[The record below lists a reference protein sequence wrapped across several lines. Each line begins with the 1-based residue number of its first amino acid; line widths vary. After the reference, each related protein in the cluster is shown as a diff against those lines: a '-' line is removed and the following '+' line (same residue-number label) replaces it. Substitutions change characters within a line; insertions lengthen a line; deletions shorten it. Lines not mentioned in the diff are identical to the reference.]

1 MKLAI
6 TVFLLTFTQ
15 FSDGNDA
22 GNRVG
27 PGLKGRGI
35 LNGVSV
41 PKWSNGGY
49 TKKPN
54 HDSQKSEP
62 RFWSP
67 VQKESR
73 FLSLFTVVTF
83 PNGGCAGASGDNGT
97 CMTARECSARGGSA
111 NGYCANGFG
120 LCCIFMTSC
129 GSSTS
134 ENGTYFVN
142 NGYPSAFDGTGSCEL
157 TVIKAHPDV
166 CQIRLDF
173 NRFSIAGPEPM
184 NHVCNQDQFIVSG
197 GNPIPTI
204 CGTNQ
209 GSHMYVDA
217 GIGTTNPVK
226 LTFVTSGNSFERMWK
241 VKVTQIPCST
251 IYKADEGCLQYYT
264 GVSGQL
270 RSFNYDPA
278 SGLQLSNQD
287 YGICIRMER
296 NFCGVQYTACPD
308 NVNNRSRAFTLSGN
322 SNGPVNAMI
331 GSGAG
336 PNNCANDWLLVPCA
350 ANVGRIQPAQ
360 ALCTDRI
367 CGGTFSADL
376 SMTAST
382 VLSTVKPFRLWFH
395 TDSVEAPVDID
406 NRGFCLNYVQQPC
419 TNNLL

>member
-1 MKLAI
+1 
-6 TVFLLTFTQ
+6 
-15 FSDGNDA
+15 
-22 GNRVG
+22 
-27 PGLKGRGI
+27 
-35 LNGVSV
+35 
-41 PKWSNGGY
+41 
-49 TKKPN
+49 
-54 HDSQKSEP
+54 
-62 RFWSP
+62 
-67 VQKESR
+67 
-73 FLSLFTVVTF
+73 
-83 PNGGCAGASGDNGT
+83 
-97 CMTARECSARGGSA
+97 MTARECSSRGGSA

-142 NGYPSAFDGTGSCEL
+142 SGYPSAYDGTGSCEL
-157 TVIKAHPDV
+157 TVIKSHPDV

-173 NRFSIAGPEPM
+173 NRFTIAGPEQM

-197 GNPIPTI
+197 GNPVPAI
-204 CGTNQ
+204 CGVNQ

-241 VKVTQIPCST
+241 LKVTQIPCNT

-296 NFCGVQYTACPD
+296 NFCGIQYSACPD
-308 NVNNRSRAFTLSGN
+308 TVNNRSRSFTISGN

-376 SMTAST
+376 SMQPST

-395 TDSVEAPVDID
+395 TDNVEAPVDID

-419 TNNLL
+419 TNNVI

>member
-1 MKLAI
+1 MKANL
-6 TVFLLTFTQ
+6 VFVVLYFGLCK
-15 FSDGNDA
+15 A
-22 GNRVG
+22 GENRVNY
-27 PGLKGRGI
+27 RGI
-35 LNGVSV
+35 TNWNGRLQDL
-41 PKWSNGGY
+41 KE
-49 TKKPN
+49 
-54 HDSQKSEP
+54 Q
-62 RFWSP
+62 RFWP
-67 VQKESR
+67 PLQKESR

-97 CMTARECSARGGSA
+97 CMTARECSGRGGSA

-129 GSSTS
+129 GSTTA

-142 NGYPSAFDGTGSCEL
+142 TGYPSSYDGTGSCEI
-157 TVIKAHPDV
+157 TVMKSHPDV

-173 NRFSIAGPEPM
+173 NRFTIAGPEQI
-184 NHVCNQDQFIVSG
+184 NNVCNQDQFIVSG

-204 CGTNQ
+204 CGLNQ
-209 GSHMYVDA
+209 GNH
-217 GIGTTNPVK
+217 T
-226 LTFVTSGNSFERMWK
+226 
-241 VKVTQIPCST
+241 
-251 IYKADEGCLQYYT
+251 DEGCLQYYT

-270 RSFNYDPA
+270 RSFNYDPS

-296 NFCGVQYTACPD
+296 NFCGIQYTVCTD
-308 NVNNRSRAFTLSGN
+308 TINNRSRAFTLSGN
-322 SNGPVNAMI
+322 SNNAVNAMI

-350 ANVGRIQPAQ
+350 TNVGRLQPAQ

-376 SMTAST
+376 SMQSAT
-382 VLSTVKPFRLWFH
+382 VLSTIKPFRLWFH
-395 TDSVEAPVDID
+395 TDNVEAPVDVG

-419 TNNLL
+419 TNNAV

>member
-1 MKLAI
+1 MSLAYVVLCI
-6 TVFLLTFTQ
+6 SCVIYSTKSIEV
-15 FSDGNDA
+15 
-22 GNRVG
+22 NREI
-27 PGLKGRGI
+27 KNFNKRGI
-35 LNGVSV
+35 LNNI
-41 PKWSNGGY
+41 PNSNRTY
-49 TKKPN
+49 VRKTY
-54 HDSQKSEP
+54 HDT
-62 RFWSP
+62 RFWP
-67 VQKESR
+67 QRDSR

-97 CMTARECSARGGSA
+97 CMTARECSQRGGSA

-120 LCCIFMTSC
+120 LCCIFMISC
-129 GSSTS
+129 GSTTA

-142 NGYPSAFDGTGSCEL
+142 SGYPSPYDGTGSCEL
-157 TVIKAHPDV
+157 TVIKSHPDV

-173 NRFSIAGPEPM
+173 DRFTIAGPEKS

-197 GNPIPTI
+197 GNPVPAI
-204 CGTNQ
+204 CGVNQ
-209 GSHMYVDA
+209 GNHMYIDA
-217 GIGTTNPVK
+217 GVGTTNPVK
-226 LTFVTSGNSFERMWK
+226 LTIVTSGISFERTWK

-278 SGLQLSNQD
+278 FGRQLSNQD
-287 YGICIRMER
+287 YGICVRMER
-296 NFCGVQYTACPD
+296 NFCGIQYTACPD
-308 NVNNRSRAFTLSGN
+308 TVNNRSRSFTIGGN
-322 SNGPVNAMI
+322 SNNPVNSMI

-336 PNNCANDWLLVPCA
+336 PNNCAYDWLLVPCA

-376 SMTAST
+376 SMQPAT

-419 TNNLL
+419 TNNVI